1 MKGIPSLGMYMG
13 DRQIP
18 EISKDQ
24 KQAED
29 LFKKLLLEEMV
40 KQMYRTTRLDGRDP
54 SLKEEYYQE
63 QFVRTLTDKVLEAGI
78 FNANKKED

>member
-54 SLKEEYYQE
+54 SLEEEYYQE